1 MRMRPTDPHSLDGYS
16 AEVPQASHLPEHQK
30 KKKKALNPLNMIVSR
45 PAGNVSNFEFA
56 SAMWDVAC

>member
-16 AEVPQASHLPEHQK
+16 AEVLQASHLPEHQK
-30 KKKKALNPLNMIVSR
+30 KKKKALNPLNVIVSR